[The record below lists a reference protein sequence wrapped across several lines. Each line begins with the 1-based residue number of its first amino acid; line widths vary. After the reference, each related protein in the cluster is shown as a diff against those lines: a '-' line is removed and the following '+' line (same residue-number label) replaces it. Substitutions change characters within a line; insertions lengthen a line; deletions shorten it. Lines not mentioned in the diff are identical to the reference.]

1 MLAFGCTLSWTLVDM
16 QPNREDD
23 SDRSNQKL
31 VGDGSNFP
39 WNTTTTAAT
48 RRTRTADEVD
58 VGNPMDPEPLSSI
71 IPDMATRGN
80 FHAASVPMQQHNHY
94 GNMSASTSMDN
105 IDTLLSQTHH
115 ILHGSSSSPPP
126 SPSAAPLVPQHLLN
140 NVQPPDKNADSF
152 LNSSNSSIDR
162 SNRSA
167 TSTKS
172 EQGSIRPAATGG
184 AEVPLPSYFRPGP
197 YSVIIGRGKESKGV
211 VGNRRLRIIA
221 STFLDR
227 YANAPN
233 KSSKSGIVAT
243 IVAVIREACP
253 LGAFVRLG
261 KDGKWY
267 EVKDAVASE
276 KVGYTLRELL
286 GDQYKSSSRS
296 KVRRRQGQLD
306 GVSSCSSSAGSDD
319 EEEDADDTAS
329 SRRGD
334 SARRKNY
341 KKGET

>member
-23 SDRSNQKL
+23 SEGSYQKM
-31 VGDGSNFP
+31 VGDGSNFV
-39 WNTTTTAAT
+39 WNTTSTRGGESRTTAG
-48 RRTRTADEVD
+48 EVD
-58 VGNPMDPEPLSSI
+58 IVDPIDPEPLSSI
-71 IPDMATRGN
+71 IPGMATGGS

-94 GNMSASTSMDN
+94 GNLSASTSMMDKN
-105 IDTLLSQTHH
+105 IDTLLSNTG
-115 ILHGSSSSPPP
+115 ILQGPSSSPP
-126 SPSAAPLVPQHLLN
+126 SSSVAPLAPQFLLSN
-140 NVQPPDKNADSF
+140 LQLPDQNADSF

-172 EQGSIRPAATGG
+172 EGSTRPATTGE

-267 EVKDAVASE
+267 EVKDVAASE
-276 KVGYTLRELL
+276 KVGYTLRDLL

-296 KVRRRQGQLD
+296 KGRRRKGQLD
-306 GVSSCSSSAGSDD
+306 KAPSCSSSAGSGD

-329 SRRGD
+329 SRED
-334 SARRKNY
+334 SAQRKNS
-341 KKGET
+341 KKET